1 MRVAIVHEGS
11 DPRRGGAETSIVEM
25 AEALSRGG
33 VDVTLVDRG
42 PQDVRYAVKSGGG
55 AVEPGEFRRVRLP
68 APGATKLARLRAFI
82 DAVEMHTHE
91 AKYDIVHAVTPMR
104 GADVYQPRG
113 GTYPETIRRTLAIT
127 RNPLWRGLK
136 SLLRRLNGRQQFLM
150 RLEREMLLAPNGPV
164 VACVSEYVARQ
175 IAEDYPAAAGRA
187 RVVFNGVSTP
197 REPVTPSAPPCAGG
211 EPRLLFVAHNFRLKG
226 LRELI
231 AAMPRV
237 RGALPTVRLLVVGR
251 DRADAYQAQARKAG
265 VAEAVEF
272 LGSGADVAAL
282 YRDSDVLVHP
292 TWYDPCSRVVLE
304 AIVRGLP
311 AVTTAWNG
319 AADAVRRFDA
329 GAVVDQ
335 PTDIA
340 ALAEAIVRTAQRGRI
355 STAVIESARMELSMD
370 RHARELIALYEM
382 LLNSRRSAQ
391 KRR

>member
-25 AEALSRGG
+25 AEALSRRGI
-33 VDVTLVDRG
+33 DVTLVDRG

-68 APGATKLARLRAFI
+68 APGATKLARLRAFVE
-82 DAVEMHTHE
+82 AVEAHTRE

-150 RLEREMLLAPNGPV
+150 RLEREMLLATDGPT
-164 VACVSEYVARQ
+164 VACVSDYVARQ
-175 IAEDYPAAAGRA
+175 IAQDYPAAAGRA
-187 RVVFNGVSTP
+187 RVVFNGVSMP
-197 REPVTPSAPPCAGG
+197 REAATESSPRTAGSG
-211 EPRLLFVAHNFRLKG
+211 PRLLFVAHNFRLKG

-237 RGALPTVRLLVVGR
+237 RAALPTVRLLVVGR
-251 DRADAYQAQARKAG
+251 DRADAYRAQAQRAG
-265 VAEAVEF
+265 VVDAVEF
-272 LGSGADVAAL
+272 LGSGAAMATL

-329 GAVVDQ
+329 GAVIDQ

-340 ALAEAIVRTAQRGRI
+340 ALAEAIVRTAQRGPL
-355 STAVIESARMELSMD
+355 SSEVVAAAQSELSMD
-370 RHARELIALYEM
+370 RHARELVALYEE
-382 LLNSRRSAQ
+382 LINLRQSGR

>member
-25 AEALSRGG
+25 AEALSRRG

-82 DAVEMHTHE
+82 DAVEMHTRE

-175 IAEDYPAAAGRA
+175 IAEDYPAAGGRA

-197 REPVTPSAPPCAGG
+197 REPATPSAPPSAGG
-211 EPRLLFVAHNFRLKG
+211 GPRLLFVAHNFRLKG

-237 RGALPTVRLLVVGR
+237 RGALPTARLLVVGR

-304 AIVRGLP
+304 AIIRGLP